1 MTRCPIQN
9 LTSRMKNIL
18 FIILVLCS
26 LTTMAQNNFKVPPYE
41 KLKLK
46 NGLTVYIMEQH
57 EVPLINVS
65 AVFDAG
71 SINDGDRYGLASL
84 TADALVFGTQK
95 YTKAQIEEMT
105 DYVGATL
112 STYATKD
119 NAGLAASF
127 AVKDQEK
134 LFELIQQVLLYPV
147 FDVTE
152 FEKHKQRTLLEL
164 SQAKESPRSVMG
176 NYYNAFLFG
185 NFPYATPTTGSKSTV
200 EKIDAAAVKAFYQS
214 NYTTGKGAI
223 SIVGD
228 FKAADMKKKVTALFG
243 EWKTAPARMVKR
255 VAPNL
260 EFEKS
265 RVLLVNKED
274 ARETTFMI
282 GGKGIDYN
290 SPDYVPVTV
299 INTIL
304 GGRFTSWLNDAL
316 RVNSGLTYGAGS
328 RFTRYKYA
336 GTFNISTFTKNSTTV
351 PAIDMAL
358 NVLDSLH
365 KNGINEEIL
374 ASAKAYVKG
383 DFPPDYESAGALA
396 RLLTDMFVYN
406 FDESFINTF
415 QAKVDG
421 MTVAQAKD
429 IIATYFPKDK
439 LQFVFVGKASEIKEK
454 LKKYGELSE
463 KEIKADGF

>member
-1 MTRCPIQN
+1 
-9 LTSRMKNIL
+9 MKN
-18 FIILVLCS
+18 VLMLMLAFCT
-26 LTTMAQNNFKVPPYE
+26 LAAEAQNNFKVPPYE
-41 KLKLK
+41 KFKLK
-46 NGLTVYIMEQH
+46 NGLTVYLMEQH
-57 EVPLINVS
+57 EVPLVNVS

-71 SINDGDRYGLASL
+71 SINDGERYGLASL
-84 TADALVFGTQK
+84 TADALLFGTQK

-105 DYVGATL
+105 DYVGADL

-127 AVKDQEK
+127 AAKDQEK
-134 LFELIQQVLLYPV
+134 LFELIQQILMYPV
-147 FDVTE
+147 FNVTE
-152 FEKHKQRTLLEL
+152 FDKHKQRTLLEL
-164 SQAKESPRSVMG
+164 AQARESPRSVIG

-185 NFPYATPTTGSKSTV
+185 SFPYATPTAGTRSTV

-223 SIVGD
+223 AVVGD
-228 FKAADMKKKVTALFG
+228 FKIADMKKKVTALFSD
-243 EWKTAPARMVKR
+243 WKTAPARMVKR

-260 EFEKS
+260 EFDKA
-265 RVLLVNKED
+265 RVLLVNKDD

-290 SPDYVPVTV
+290 SPDYVPVLV
-299 INTIL
+299 VNTIL

-336 GTFNISTFTKNSTTV
+336 GTFGISTFTKNSTTV

-358 NVLDSLH
+358 SVLDSLH
-365 KNGINEEIL
+365 KTGINEEIL

-396 RLLTDMFVYN
+396 RLLTDMFTYN
-406 FDESFINTF
+406 FDESFIDTF

-421 MTVAQAKD
+421 LTVAQAKD
-429 IIATYFPKDK
+429 IIAGYFPKDK
-439 LQFVFVGKASEIKEK
+439 LQFVLIGKASEIREQV
-454 LKKYGELSE
+454 KKYGELSQ